1 MTRPTKFTLKSF
13 RKNDLFSESAITHMA
28 ETSPSW
34 AELEKKY
41 RALAV
46 EYYNKSK
53 DLLAKVNEMPTS
65 TPSEIR
71 AMIATSRLASRLTV
85 QAKHFEKMAN
95 DAKRR
100 DDKEWT
106 ELSA

>member
-1 MTRPTKFTLKSF
+1 MS
-13 RKNDLFSESAITHMA
+13 

-34 AELEKKY
+34 ADLEKKY

-46 EYYNKSK
+46 DYHNKSNEM
-53 DLLAKVNEMPTS
+53 LAKVVEMPTS
-65 TPSEIR
+65 TPAEIR
-71 AMIATSRLASRLTV
+71 AMTAMSRLASRMTV
-85 QAKHFEKMAN
+85 QAKHWEKMAN

-100 DDKEWT
+100 DDKEWA